1 MLRCTCLHATRLSKG
16 LTGLH
21 PTAGRTDDQEA
32 GAINGMRTYEV
43 QQLYFISSLFFQRAL
58 IKCGARSTAVFDG
71 DMLF

>member
-21 PTAGRTDDQEA
+21 PSAGRTDDQEA

-43 QQLYFISSLFFQRAL
+43 QKLYPLFYLEPVILAGFEQMWGTKYSSF
-58 IKCGARSTAVFDG
+58 
-71 DMLF
+71 